1 MNKQIQLFLLIIITT
16 NAQTVIDVDLY
27 RIAEDIVDGPEAIA
41 FDGEGKMYT
50 ANEDGRII
58 VLPRDGTDPY
68 DFAQTEGRPLGLKF
82 DLQGNLIVADAYEG
96 LLSIDTTGEITIL
109 STECDSLPFLL
120 TDDLDIS
127 SDGIIYF
134 SDASS
139 VNNLENNGDDW
150 GEPNG
155 RLLAYDPQTNE
166 TSLLLDG
173 LYFANGVALAPDES
187 YVLVNESS
195 LGRVR
200 RYWLAGPNT
209 GETEVFSYI
218 YGNIGWEGWVLPDN
232 ITYNDEG
239 IFWVAT
245 YFGPVVGIDTTG
257 QIVYELNFNFNSF
270 SENTSVIQYNDSLY
284 LGTLHDSYI
293 GVIPLPEELL
303 SDHNVSQLVASEYQL
318 NQNFPNPFNPITT
331 VRYDLPEDSFVDVTV
346 YDMLGNVV
354 NNLINTNQ
362 SSGYRSVQWDATNNQ
377 GEPVSAGVYLY
388 KIQAGDFI
396 DTKKMI
402 LLK

>member
-1 MNKQIQLFLLIIITT
+1 MIKKAQLFLLFIITT
-16 NAQTVIDVDLY
+16 SAQTVIDVDLY
-27 RIAEDIVDGPEAIA
+27 RIAENMVDGPEAIA
-41 FDGEGKMYT
+41 FDDEGKMYT

-58 VLPRDGTDPY
+58 VLSRDGTDPY

-245 YFGPVVGIDTTG
+245 YFGPVVGVDTLG
-257 QIVYELNFNFNSF
+257 QIVYELNFDFNLF
-270 SENTSVIQYNDSLY
+270 GENTSVIQYNDTLY
-284 LGTLHDSYI
+284 LGTLHDSFI

-303 SDHNVSQLVASEYQL
+303 SDRNVPQLVILGYQL
-318 NQNFPNPFNPITT
+318 NQNYPNPFNPITT
-331 VRYDLPEDSFVDVTV
+331 VRYELPEDSFIDVTV

-354 NNLINTNQ
+354 NNLVNTYQ
-362 SSGYRSVQWDATNNQ
+362 SSGYKSIQWDATNNK

-388 KIQAGDFI
+388 KVQAGDFV

>member
-1 MNKQIQLFLLIIITT
+1 MIKQVQLFLLFIITT
-16 NAQTVIDVDLY
+16 SAQTVIDVDLY
-27 RIAEDIVDGPEAIA
+27 RIAEDMVDGPEAIV
-41 FDGEGKMYT
+41 FDDEGKMYT

-58 VLPRDGTDPY
+58 VLSQDGTDPY

-82 DLQGNLIVADAYEG
+82 DLHGNLIVADAYEG

-139 VNNLENNGDDW
+139 VNNLANNGDDW

-173 LYFANGVALAPDES
+173 LYFANGVALSPDES

-209 GETEVFSYI
+209 GETEVFSDV
-218 YGNIGWEGWVLPDN
+218 YGNIAWEGWVLPDN

-239 IFWVAT
+239 IFWVTT
-245 YFGPVVGIDTTG
+245 YFGPVVGIDTSG
-257 QIVYELNFNFNSF
+257 QIVYELN
-270 SENTSVIQYNDSLY
+270 
-284 LGTLHDSYI
+284 
-293 GVIPLPEELL
+293 
-303 SDHNVSQLVASEYQL
+303 
-318 NQNFPNPFNPITT
+318 
-331 VRYDLPEDSFVDVTV
+331 
-346 YDMLGNVV
+346 
-354 NNLINTNQ
+354 IN
-362 SSGYRSVQWDATNNQ
+362 
-377 GEPVSAGVYLY
+377 
-388 KIQAGDFI
+388 
-396 DTKKMI
+396 
-402 LLK
+402 

>member
-1 MNKQIQLFLLIIITT
+1 MIKQIQLFLLIIITT

-27 RIAEDIVDGPEAIA
+27 RIAENMVDGPEAIA
-41 FDGEGKMYT
+41 FDDEGKMYT

-58 VLPRDGTDPY
+58 VLSRDGTDPY

-257 QIVYELNFNFNSF
+257 QIVYELNFDFNSF
-270 SENTSVIQYNDSLY
+270 GENTSVIQYNDSLY

-303 SDHNVSQLVASEYQL
+303 SDRNVPQLVASEYQL

-354 NNLINTNQ
+354 NNLVNTNQ
-362 SSGYRSVQWDATNNQ
+362 SSGYKSIQWDATNSQ

-388 KIQAGDFI
+388 KIQAGDFV
-396 DTKKMI
+396 DTKKMV

>member
-1 MNKQIQLFLLIIITT
+1 MIKQIKIFLLFIITT
-16 NAQTVIDVDLY
+16 SAQTVIDVDLY
-27 RIAEDIVDGPEAIA
+27 RIAEDMVDGPEAIA
-41 FDGEGKMYT
+41 FDDEGKMYT

-58 VLPRDGTDPY
+58 VLSRDGTDPY
-68 DFAQTEGRPLGLKF
+68 DFAQTDGRPLGLKF

-155 RLLAYDPQTNE
+155 RLLAYDPQTDE

-195 LGRVR
+195 LGRVC

-245 YFGPVVGIDTTG
+245 YFGPVVGIDTSG
-257 QIVYELNFNFNSF
+257 QIVYELNFDFNSF
-270 SENTSVIQYNDSLY
+270 GENTSVIQYNDSLY

-303 SDHNVSQLVASEYQL
+303 SDRNVPQLVASEYQL

-331 VRYDLPEDSFVDVTV
+331 VIYELPEESFVDVTV

-354 NNLINTNQ
+354 NNLVNTNQ
-362 SSGYRSVQWDATNNQ
+362 LSGYKSIQWDATNSL
-377 GEPVSAGVYLY
+377 GEPVSAGIYLY
-388 KIQAGDFI
+388 KIQAGDFV

>member
-1 MNKQIQLFLLIIITT
+1 MIKKIQLFLLFIITT
-16 NAQTVIDVDLY
+16 SAQTVIDVDLY
-27 RIAEDIVDGPEAIA
+27 HIAEDMVNGPEAIA
-41 FDGEGKMYT
+41 FNDEGKMYT

-58 VLPRDGTDPY
+58 VLSRDGTNPY
-68 DFAQTEGRPLGLKF
+68 DFAQTGGRPLGLKF
-82 DLQGNLIVADAYEG
+82 DSQGNLIVADAYEG

-139 VNNLENNGDDW
+139 VNNLANNGDDW

-155 RLLAYDPQTNE
+155 RLLAYDPQTEE
-166 TSLLLDG
+166 TSLLLDS
-173 LYFANGVALAPDES
+173 LYFVNGVALAPDES

-200 RYWLAGPNT
+200 RYWLTGANT

-218 YGNIGWEGWVLPDN
+218 SGNVDWEGWVVPDN

-245 YFGPVVGIDTTG
+245 YFGPIIGIDIFG
-257 QIVYELNFNFNSF
+257 QIVYELNFDFNLF
-270 SENTSVIQYNDSLY
+270 GENTSVIQYNDSLY
-284 LGTLHDSYI
+284 LGTLHDFFI
-293 GVIPLPEELL
+293 GMIPLPEELL
-303 SDHNVSQLVASEYQL
+303 SDHNVPQLVTSGYQL
-318 NQNFPNPFNPITT
+318 NQNYPNPFNPITT
-331 VRYDLPEDSFVDVTV
+331 LRYDIPEHSHVNIII
-346 YDMLGNVV
+346 YDMIGREVKTLVNQFQDAGYKSVV
-354 NNLINTNQ
+354 
-362 SSGYRSVQWDATNNQ
+362 WDATNDFGQ
-377 GEPVSAGVYLY
+377 PVSGGIYIY
-388 KIQAGDFI
+388 QIQAGSYI
-396 DTKKMI
+396 SANKMV

>member
-1 MNKQIQLFLLIIITT
+1 MIKKAQLFLLFIITT
-16 NAQTVIDVDLY
+16 SAQTVIDVDLY
-27 RIAEDIVDGPEAIA
+27 RIAEDMVDGPEAIA
-41 FDGEGKMYT
+41 FDDEGKMYT

-58 VLPRDGTDPY
+58 VLSRDGTDPY

-173 LYFANGVALAPDES
+173 LYFANGVALSPDES

-257 QIVYELNFNFNSF
+257 QIVYELNFDFNSF
-270 SENTSVIQYNDSLY
+270 GENTSVIQYNDSLY

-303 SDHNVSQLVASEYQL
+303 SDRNVPQLVASEYQL

-354 NNLINTNQ
+354 NNLVNTNQ
-362 SSGYRSVQWDATNNQ
+362 SSGYKSIQWNATNNQ
-377 GEPVSAGVYLY
+377 GQPVSAGVYLY
-388 KIQAGDFI
+388 RIQAGDFV

>member
-1 MNKQIQLFLLIIITT
+1 MIKQIQLFLLFIITT
-16 NAQTVIDVDLY
+16 SAQTVINVNLY
-27 RIAEDIVDGPEAIA
+27 RIAENMVDGPEAIA
-41 FDGEGKMYT
+41 FDDEGKMYT

-58 VLPRDGTDPY
+58 VLSRGGTDPY
-68 DFAQTEGRPLGLKF
+68 DFAQTDGRPLGLKF

-139 VNNLENNGDDW
+139 VNNLANNGDDW

-209 GETEVFSYI
+209 GATEVFSYI

-245 YFGPVVGIDTTG
+245 YFGPVVGIDTSG
-257 QIVYELNFNFNSF
+257 QIVYELNFDFNSF
-270 SENTSVIQYNDSLY
+270 GENTSVIQYNDSLY

-303 SDHNVSQLVASEYQL
+303 SDRNVPQLVASEYQL

-346 YDMLGNVV
+346 YDLLGNVV
-354 NNLINTNQ
+354 NNLVNANQ
-362 SSGYRSVQWDATNNQ
+362 LSGYKSIQWDATNNL
-377 GEPVSAGVYLY
+377 GEPVSAGVYVY
-388 KIQAGDFI
+388 KIQAGDFV

>member
-1 MNKQIQLFLLIIITT
+1 MIKQIQLFLLIIITT

-27 RIAEDIVDGPEAIA
+27 RIAENMVDGPEAIA
-41 FDGEGKMYT
+41 FDDEGKMYT

-155 RLLAYDPQTNE
+155 RLLAYDPQVNE

-209 GETEVFSYI
+209 GGTEVFSYI

-257 QIVYELNFNFNSF
+257 QIVYELNFDFNSF
-270 SENTSVIQYNDSLY
+270 SENTSAIQYNDSLY

-303 SDHNVSQLVASEYQL
+303 SDRNVPQLVASEYQL

-331 VRYDLPEDSFVDVTV
+331 VRYELPEDSFVDVTV
-346 YDMLGNVV
+346 YDMLSNVV
-354 NNLINTNQ
+354 NNLVNTNQ
-362 SSGYRSVQWDATNNQ
+362 LSNYKSIQWDATSNL
-377 GEPVSAGVYLY
+377 GEPVSAGVY
-388 KIQAGDFI
+388 IQDSGR
-396 DTKKMI
+396 
-402 LLK
+402 

>member
-1 MNKQIQLFLLIIITT
+1 MIKQIKIFLLFIITT
-16 NAQTVIDVDLY
+16 SAQTVIDVDLY
-27 RIAEDIVDGPEAIA
+27 RIAEDMVDGPEAIA
-41 FDGEGKMYT
+41 FDDEGKMYT

-58 VLPRDGTDPY
+58 VLSRDGTDPY

-109 STECDSLPFLL
+109 STECDSLPFLI

-245 YFGPVVGIDTTG
+245 YFGPVVGIDTSG
-257 QIVYELNFNFNSF
+257 QIVYELNFDFNLF
-270 SENTSVIQYNDSLY
+270 GENTSVIQYNDSLY
-284 LGTLHDSYI
+284 LGTLHDSFI

-303 SDHNVSQLVASEYQL
+303 SDRNVPQLVISEYQL

-331 VRYDLPEDSFVDVTV
+331 VRYELPKDSFVDVTI

-354 NNLINTNQ
+354 NNLVNNNQ
-362 SSGYRSVQWDATNNQ
+362 SHGYKSIQWDATNNQ

-388 KIQAGDFI
+388 RIQASDFV
-396 DTKKMI
+396 DTKRMI

>member
-1 MNKQIQLFLLIIITT
+1 MIQIIYILLLFIIKVS
-16 NAQTVIDVDLY
+16 AQTVIDTDLY
-27 RIAEDIVDGPEAIA
+27 RIAEGMVNGPEAIA
-41 FDGEGKMYT
+41 FNDEGKMYT

-58 VLPRDGTDPY
+58 VLSRDGTDTY
-68 DFAQTEGRPLGLKF
+68 DFAQTGGRPLGLKF
-82 DLQGNLIVADAYEG
+82 DSQGNLIVADAYEG
-96 LLSIDTTGEITIL
+96 LLSIDTTGEITTL
-109 STECDSLPFLL
+109 TTECDSLPFLL

-139 VNNLENNGDDW
+139 VNNLANNGDDW

-166 TSLLLDG
+166 TSLLLDS

-195 LGRVR
+195 LGLVR

-218 YGNIGWEGWVLPDN
+218 YGSVDWEGWVLPDN
-232 ITYNDEG
+232 ITYNGEG
-239 IFWVAT
+239 IFWVPT
-245 YFGPVVGIDTTG
+245 YFGPVIGIETSG
-257 QIVYELNFNFNSF
+257 QIVYELNFDFNLF
-270 SENTSVIQYNDSLY
+270 GENTSVIQYNDSLY
-284 LGTLHDSYI
+284 LGTLHDSFI

-303 SDHNVSQLVASEYQL
+303 SNRNVPQLVASEYQL

-331 VRYDLPEDSFVDVTV
+331 VRYELPEDSFVDVTV
-346 YDMLGNVV
+346 YDMLGNAV
-354 NNLINTNQ
+354 NNLVNTYQ
-362 SSGYRSVQWDATNNQ
+362 SSGYKSIQWDATNNQ

-388 KIQAGDFI
+388 KIQAGDFV

>member
-1 MNKQIQLFLLIIITT
+1 MIKQIQLFLLFIITT
-16 NAQTVIDVDLY
+16 SAQTVIDVDLY
-27 RIAEDIVDGPEAIA
+27 RIAEDMVNGPEAIA
-41 FDGEGKMYT
+41 FDDEGKMYT

-58 VLPRDGTDPY
+58 VLSRDGTDPY

-155 RLLAYDPQTNE
+155 RLLAYDPQINE

-257 QIVYELNFNFNSF
+257 QIVYELNFDFNSF
-270 SENTSVIQYNDSLY
+270 GENTSVIQYNDSLY

-303 SDHNVSQLVASEYQL
+303 SDRNVPQLVASEYQL

-354 NNLINTNQ
+354 NNLVNNNQ
-362 SSGYRSVQWDATNNQ
+362 SSGYKSIQWDATNNQ

-388 KIQAGDFI
+388 KIQAGDFV
-396 DTKKMI
+396 DTKKMV

>member
-41 FDGEGKMYT
+41 FDDEGKMYT

-58 VLPRDGTDPY
+58 VLSRDGTDPY

-96 LLSIDTTGEITIL
+96 LLSIDTTGEIAIL

-257 QIVYELNFNFNSF
+257 QIVYELNFDFNSF

-346 YDMLGNVV
+346 
-354 NNLINTNQ
+354 
-362 SSGYRSVQWDATNNQ
+362 
-377 GEPVSAGVYLY
+377 
-388 KIQAGDFI
+388 
-396 DTKKMI
+396 MI
-402 LLK
+402 C